1 MPPMNGDR
9 SARIEIILGEN
20 IRAARELRG
29 LTREQV
35 AARIGVPVIHLARV
49 EAGLALPSVIM
60 FVRVAKALDVDA
72 DFLLGYSEQGGP
84 RS

>member
-1 MPPMNGDR
+1 MPPVNGHR
-9 SARIEIILGEN
+9 SARIEIIIGAN

-35 AARIGVPVIHLARV
+35 AERIGVPVAYLAQVETGRV
-49 EAGLALPSVIM
+49 WPSVIV
-60 FVRVAKALDVDA
+60 FARVAKALDVDA
-72 DFLLGYSEQGGP
+72 DFLLGHREQGGP